1 MLIEEFAAVYTFAF
15 KHNQR
20 DALREFLRNGE
31 IPIHNNASERAARHV
46 VSGRK
51 NWLSHGSDDHAMRA
65 CAITSLIVS
74 CEVHGLD
81 PEFYLQEVLTVAPSW
96 PVCRMLELTP
106 KHWVATRQRLIA
118 EGRLKYIDLAQ
129 VTGSR
134 LTYPAR

>member
-1 MLIEEFAAVYTFAF
+1 M
-15 KHNQR
+15 
-20 DALREFLRNGE
+20 
-31 IPIHNNASERAARHV
+31 
-46 VSGRK
+46 
-51 NWLSHGSDDHAMRA
+51 
-65 CAITSLIVS
+65 IT
-74 CEVHGLD
+74 G
-81 PEFYLQEVLTVAPSW
+81 VAPSW